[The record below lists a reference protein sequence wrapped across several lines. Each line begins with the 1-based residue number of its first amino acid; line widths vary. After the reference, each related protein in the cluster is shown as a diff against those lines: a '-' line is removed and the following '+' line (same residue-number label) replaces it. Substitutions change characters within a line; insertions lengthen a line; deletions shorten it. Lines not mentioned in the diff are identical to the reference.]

1 MKKNTKY
8 AIVSFLASIIYCY
21 LMISFYNMS
30 FNPVDFGEG
39 GRLGFILISP
49 LFGLLVSSYFLIVEK
64 D

>member
-8 AIVSFLASIIYCY
+8 AIVSFLASIVYCY

-30 FNPVDFGEG
+30 FNPIDFGKS
-39 GRLGFILISP
+39 GRLSFLFSSTIIGFIAA
-49 LFGLLVSSYFLIVEK
+49 SYFIIVGE